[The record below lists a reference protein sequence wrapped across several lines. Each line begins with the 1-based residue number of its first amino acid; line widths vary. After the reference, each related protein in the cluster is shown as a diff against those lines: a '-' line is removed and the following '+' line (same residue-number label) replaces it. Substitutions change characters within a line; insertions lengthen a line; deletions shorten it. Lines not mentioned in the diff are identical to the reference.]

1 LTGLILS
8 FFSARWSEAEEMP
21 STGGSPA
28 VRAECGGDV
37 LDTTPPQEREDDIL
51 QGCQHR
57 GAAPVRT

>member
-1 LTGLILS
+1 
-8 FFSARWSEAEEMP
+8 MP